1 MPFTA
6 RSPERWVMELNGRV
20 LAREDGH
27 RVVCRDNRTALALI
41 YQLIGDAPATPA
53 GHDDTDTPQ

>member
-1 MPFTA
+1 
-6 RSPERWVMELNGRV
+6 MELNGRV